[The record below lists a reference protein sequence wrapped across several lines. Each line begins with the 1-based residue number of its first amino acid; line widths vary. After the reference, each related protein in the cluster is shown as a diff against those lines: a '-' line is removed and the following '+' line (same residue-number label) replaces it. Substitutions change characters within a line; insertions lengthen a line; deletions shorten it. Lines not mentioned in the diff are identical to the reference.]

1 MINKEKFKEEL
12 FNAEKGDL
20 ASIMVVREV
29 LRPLKTESVE
39 EIHEKI
45 RIFSRLIYLDSMKYK
60 DAYCHEQIDKA
71 YAEQIHS
78 ILNTGRPKYKGIIII
93 GYRES
98 AKTTRVK
105 FNETY
110 MSLYLNDIV
119 DSTNLVSE
127 NGHASSQFNMD
138 MFNAFAFSKIAK
150 YFPNTISQKLTK
162 KKESQTMSKFTT
174 TTGVTYSA
182 TSARQSNRGNVK
194 MDIDEFGEIKTKRPK
209 KIIFDDIENETTIL
223 SRATTDHIYS
233 VASSSI
239 DGLDQILGFWVLLGN
254 YISLRG
260 NIAKFINKYRDDA
273 GVLKI
278 MIPILDPAGK
288 PTWEDK
294 YCRTDEEEVKLF
306 ESGIVKRSVESIQR
320 DSENF
325 QVEFMNN
332 PKRSLVYF
340 DDECLKDFNEELL
353 VPESRRDDF
362 GYLEIEEPDKQAIY
376 VISVD
381 CSTGLSKDE
390 SSFTITKISGI
401 RYEEVA
407 NFKSKKIRPENFAT
421 YTSNIAR
428 RFNNCLIIPENNYP
442 GNEFIAFLKPIYNN
456 IYIDGTDKDNKP
468 IYGVN
473 TNPKTKP
480 EMFLNAKKIFKNR
493 LYTVNSRALYNQI
506 SEYPDS
512 DIHEIRQRDGT
523 GGHFDL
529 LMSAVIGL
537 YKATSES
544 ADTKNDEQ
552 IDKLIRKTVDNVFK
566 DSGNY
571 L

>member
-1 MINKEKFKEEL
+1 MINKEKFKEVL
-12 FNAEKGDL
+12 FEAEKGDL
-20 ASIMVVREV
+20 ESIMVVREV

-60 DAYCHEQIDKA
+60 DAYCHEQIDRA

-105 FNETY
+105 FNESY
-110 MSLYLNDIV
+110 MSLYLNDII

-127 NGHASSQFNMD
+127 NGKASSQFNMD

-223 SRATTDHIYS
+223 SRVTSEHIYS
-233 VASSSI
+233 VACSSI

-260 NIAKFINKYRDDA
+260 NIAKFINKYRDDP

-278 MIPILDPAGK
+278 MIPILDPTGK

-294 YCRTDEEEVKLF
+294 YCRTDEEERQLF
-306 ESGIVKRSVESIQR
+306 EAGIVKRSVESIQR

-340 DDECLKDFNEELL
+340 DDDSMVGFSDEVLI
-353 VPESRRDDF
+353 PESRRDEF
-362 GYLEIEEPDKQAIY
+362 GYLEIEEPEKASVYI
-376 VISVD
+376 ISVD
-381 CSTGLSKDE
+381 SARGINKDE
-390 SSFTITKISGI
+390 SAFTVIKINGI

-407 NFKSKKIRPENFAT
+407 NFKSKTIKPEKLANFV
-421 YTSNIAR
+421 SSIANKY
-428 RFNNCLIIPENNYP
+428 NNAHVIPENNYP
-442 GNEFIAFLKPIYNN
+442 GNEFIAFLRPIYNN
-456 IYIDGTDKDNKP
+456 IYKEIGKNGE
-468 IYGVN
+468 IEYGIN
-473 TNPKTKP
+473 TNIKTKP
-480 EMFLNAKKIFKNR
+480 EMFLHAKKIFRNALFK
-493 LYTVNSRALYNQI
+493 VNSRALYNQI

-512 DIHEIRQRDGT
+512 DIHDIRQRDGT

-529 LMSAVIGL
+529 LMSCIIGL
-537 YKATSES
+537 WKSGSQS

-552 IDKLIRKTVDNVFK
+552 VDKLIRKTVDNVFK

>member
-1 MINKEKFKEEL
+1 MINIDKFKDVLLE
-12 FNAEKGDL
+12 AEKGDL
-20 ASIMVVREV
+20 ESIMVVREV

-39 EIHEKI
+39 EILQKI
-45 RIFSRLIYLDSMKYK
+45 KIYSRLIYLDSMKYK

-78 ILNTGRPKYKGIIII
+78 ILNYGRPKYKGIIII

-105 FNETY
+105 FNESY
-110 MSLYLNDIV
+110 MSLYLNDIL
-119 DSTNLVSE
+119 DSINLVSE
-127 NGHASSQFNMD
+127 NGKSSSQFNMD
-138 MFNAFAFSKIAK
+138 MFNSFAFSKIAK
-150 YFPNTISQKLTK
+150 YFPNIISKSLTK

-223 SRATTDHIYS
+223 SVATSDHIYS
-233 VASSSI
+233 VMAASI
-239 DGLDQILGFWVLLGN
+239 DGLDQILGFWILLGN
-254 YISLRG
+254 YISLRR
-260 NIAKFINKYRDDA
+260 NIAKFINKYREDSN
-273 GVLKI
+273 VLII
-278 MIPILDPAGK
+278 MIPILDASGN

-294 YCRTDEEEVKLF
+294 YCRTDAEEIKLS
-306 ESGIVKRSVESIQR
+306 EQGIIRRSIENIQKT
-320 DSENF
+320 SENF

-340 DDECLKDFNEELL
+340 DDDCMIGFSDEEL

-362 GYLEIEEPDKQAIY
+362 GYLEMEEPERGSVY

-381 CSTGLSKDE
+381 SARGINRDE
-390 SSFTITKISGI
+390 SAATIIKINGI
-401 RYEEVA
+401 RYEEAA
-407 NFKSKKIRPENFAT
+407 NFKSNTIKPEKLANFV
-421 YTSNIAR
+421 SNLANK
-428 RFNNCLIIPENNYP
+428 FNNALVIPENNYP
-442 GNEFIAFLKPIYNN
+442 GNEFIAFLRPIYNN
-456 IYIDGTDKDNKP
+456 IYVDSIDKDGNP
-468 IYGVN
+468 DYGVN
-473 TNPKTKP
+473 TNMKTKP
-480 EMFLNAKKIFKNR
+480 EMFLNAKKIFRNSLFIVR
-493 LYTVNSRALYNQI
+493 SRALYNQI

-537 YKATSES
+537 WKSMFKGIDKST
-544 ADTKNDEQ
+544 NDKV
-552 IDKLIRKTVDNVFK
+552 DKLIKKTVESMFK
-566 DSGNY
+566 SDGNNR
-571 L
+571 